1 MKVKDIRTVES
12 LVEETL
18 MDCRA
23 ARNSDNILCFKVYQN
38 LLEKRGMDITK
49 VSAAMLFL
57 NMKNYGLPSTETIRR
72 TRQKVQAAN
81 EFLRGDRDVNKAR
94 EENEEVFRK
103 YARE

>member
-81 EFLRGDRDVNKAR
+81 EFLRGDRDVNRAR